1 MNNITLLSS
10 NPPNRDI
17 TIDIA
22 KGIAILLVVLGHLQ
36 NPINK
41 YIYICISHAA
51 FLFFKW
57 NVCKRNVT

>member
-22 KGIAILLVVLGHLQ
+22 KGIAILLVILGHLQ
-36 NPINK
+36 NLINK
-41 YIYICISHAA
+41 YIYIYMHFTCRFS
-51 FLFFKW
+51 FF
-57 NVCKRNVT
+57 